1 MKTGAKRNRH
11 DSEKNKTPELS
22 LADELF
28 VAATLRY
35 SNPEAE
41 FLPKLTAARALAMAQ
56 YRKGI
61 HTKAAANREPVKKLS
76 GAAVFSR
83 QSSRAWML
91 RAAVAL
97 VVVGAV
103 FFIARPEVDDTI
115 RIIDE
120 KGKSALHNEFGS
132 QKKPVSLRV
141 MRKRKKIGEITV
153 AQGSR
158 IKLVEA
164 TDNDIFRSKMAL
176 TGGEAD
182 FRLKYKG
189 TASVVVNNGPFTA
202 KVRIAPEPGND
213 VHLKF
218 RETDSVPDTLEPQF
232 TIEVLKGHV
241 QIAEVEDGD
250 FESYQAG
257 EQAVFSIEDESPR
270 L

>member
-1 MKTGAKRNRH
+1 MKTGTKHNRH
-11 DSEKNKTPELS
+11 DSGKNKTPELS
-22 LADELF
+22 LADKLF
-28 VAATLRY
+28 VAATRRY

-41 FLPKLTAARALAMAQ
+41 FLPKLTNSRAAAIAA
-56 YRKGI
+56 YRKEI
-61 HTKAAANREPVKKLS
+61 HAKETLRRELSKAQGRAAA
-76 GAAVFSR
+76 FSR
-83 QSSRAWML
+83 KSSTAWLL

-141 MRKRKKIGEITV
+141 MRKRKKIGEITI

-164 TDNDIFRSKMAL
+164 TNNDIFRSKMAF

-202 KVRIAPEPGND
+202 KVRIAQEPGND

-232 TIEVLKGHV
+232 TIEVIKGHV

-257 EQAVFSIEDESPR
+257 EQAVFSIEDESSR